1 MKKAKI
7 WKWLLKNSHQNYNIM
22 KLSNKI
28 LEHLSHRLALG
39 KTKIKTLVFGG
50 IFSIILLCPGRATAQ
65 GMPTYDNTNF
75 VSLVKQ
81 LVESGKQTAQMI
93 KSVQFLK
100 DAKEAIEKVSSV
112 VQQLRA
118 VEEIAQNNQR
128 LIQVMQTDLQDI
140 LNSPYIQPEEVT
152 RIAESF
158 DAIVQNALD
167 TVDFID
173 EVLSSDHLKMTD
185 AERAE
190 VLRKK
195 EQESKEM
202 VVNITIKTK
211 RYSAIISF
219 RKMQDKVNNRETNF

>member
-1 MKKAKI
+1 MKSQIHEYQNKYLAMSKI
-7 WKWLLKNSHQNYNIM
+7 
-22 KLSNKI
+22 
-28 LEHLSHRLALG
+28 
-39 KTKIKTLVFGG
+39 KIKTLAVGL
-50 IFSIILLCPGRATAQ
+50 IFSVALLLPGGATAQ

-75 VSLVKQ
+75 ISLVKQ

-128 LIQVMQTDLQDI
+128 LIQVMQNDLQEI
-140 LNSPYIQPEEVT
+140 LNSPYIKSEEVT

-158 DAIVQNALD
+158 DVIVQSSLD
-167 TVDFID
+167 TIDFID
-173 EVLSSDHLKMTD
+173 EILSSDYLKMTD

-190 VLRKK
+190 ILKLK
-195 EQESKEM
+195 ELESKQM
-202 VVNITIKTK
+202 VSNITTKTK
-211 RYSAIISF
+211 RYKDIISF
-219 RKMQDKVNNRETNF
+219 RKMQDKANNRETNY

>member
-1 MKKAKI
+1 
-7 WKWLLKNSHQNYNIM
+7 M

-118 VEEIAQNNQR
+118 VEEIAQNNQC

-202 VVNITIKTK
+202 VANITMKTK